1 MNDLCTSPFMPV
13 PLDDPSILKTTSNT
27 DNRAYAT
34 ISVPWQVP
42 GKMYSACEGLSQGT
56 IFADLDQ
63 PYVCTIRKKVT
74 KEGCDCG

>member
-1 MNDLCTSPFMPV
+1 MTV

>member
-1 MNDLCTSPFMPV
+1 MNDLCTSPFMTV

-56 IFADLDQ
+56 IFAFLDQ

>member
-1 MNDLCTSPFMPV
+1 MNDLCTSPFMTV

-63 PYVCTIRKKVT
+63 T
-74 KEGCDCG
+74 GW

>member
-1 MNDLCTSPFMPV
+1 MNDLCTSPFMTV

-56 IFADLDQ
+56 IFADMDQ
-63 PYVCTIRKKVT
+63 PYVCKIRKKVT

>member
-1 MNDLCTSPFMPV
+1 MNDLCTSPFMTV
-13 PLDDPSILKTTSNT
+13 PLDDPSILKATSNT

-34 ISVPWQVP
+34 ISVPWQIP

-56 IFADLDQ
+56 IFVDLDQ
-63 PYVCTIRKKVT
+63 PYVCTIRKKET